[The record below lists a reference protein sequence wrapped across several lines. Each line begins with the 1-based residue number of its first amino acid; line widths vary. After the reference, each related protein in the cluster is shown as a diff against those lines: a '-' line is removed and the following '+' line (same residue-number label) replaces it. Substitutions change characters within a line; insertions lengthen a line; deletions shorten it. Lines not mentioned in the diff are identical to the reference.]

1 MEVNFNN
8 LRRKT
13 CIAYDRLCSRL
24 NAEIDADGDIQ
35 ISAREIQS
43 AMDDLRMTIGSIAF
57 CYEENNPDMI
67 DVWTDLYGDGG
78 MESFNPNAEEE

>member
-8 LRRKT
+8 LRKQT
-13 CIAYDRLCSRL
+13 CIAYDKLCSKL
-24 NAEIDADGDIQ
+24 NAEINEDGNIE

-57 CYEENNPDMI
+57 CYEENNPEII
-67 DVWTDLYGDGG
+67 DVWTDLYGEGG
-78 MESFNPNAEEE
+78 MQSFNPNAED

>member
-8 LRRKT
+8 LRRQA
-13 CIAYDRLCSRL
+13 CIAYDRLCSKL
-24 NAEIDADGDIQ
+24 NTEINEDGNIE
-35 ISAREIQS
+35 ISARDIQG

-57 CYEENNPDMI
+57 CYEENNPDLI

-78 MESFNPNAEEE
+78 MESFNPNAEEG

>member
-8 LRRKT
+8 LRKQT

-24 NAEIDADGDIQ
+24 NAAINEEGNIEM
-35 ISAREIQS
+35 SARDIQS

-67 DVWTDLYGDGG
+67 DVWTDLYGEEGG
-78 MESFNPNAEEE
+78 MQSFSPDAED

>member
-8 LRRKT
+8 LRKQT
-13 CIAYDRLCSRL
+13 CIAYDKLCSKL
-24 NAEIDADGDIQ
+24 NAEINEYGNIE
-35 ISAREIQS
+35 ISAREIQG

-67 DVWTDLYGDGG
+67 DVWTDLYGEEGG
-78 MESFNPNAEEE
+78 MQSFNPNSED